1 MRRGLKC
8 SRSYDEPDCRFRR
21 SEDSPM
27 RRGLKSVL
35 VDARIEHIAAI
46 RRFPDEEG
54 TEIGQSMP
62 RVRHGTSMSIRRF
75 PD

>member
-1 MRRGLKC
+1 
-8 SRSYDEPDCRFRR
+8 
-21 SEDSPM
+21 M

-75 PD
+75 PDEEGTEIRISIRRARGEWIDQKIPR